1 LSFENR
7 TIPIFIKSM
16 KNKVHRY
23 LPEEFPLV
31 INLQYPQGPMS
42 LHGHGFDEL
51 VIIQRG
57 KGVHFTDNESYELS
71 AGDVFIIRKGRS
83 HGYRDTTNMHLVNI
97 LFQLEAMNMPRSE
110 LKKLPGYHALFMI
123 QPEIRGQARF
133 EHRLQLTPEQLAHA
147 SGIIE
152 DITNETQ
159 RHTPGYEFMA
169 TAHFMRLAGFL
180 SRCYSKMYEKNQ
192 SPMLKFA
199 SVISHIEQH
208 FREPLDIPRL
218 LKMSSMSRSTF
229 FRAFKKSTGF
239 SPIDYQLRLRISHA
253 SKLLKSGDI
262 SVKEAAFAS
271 GFTDSNYFSRQ
282 YRKIRGHPPKK
293 EK

>member
-1 LSFENR
+1 MRDKIQL
-7 TIPIFIKSM
+7 T
-16 KNKVHRY
+16 
-23 LPEEFPLV
+23 LPDEFPLE
-31 INLQYPQGPMS
+31 INLQYPQGPVN

-57 KGVHFTDNESYELS
+57 KGVHFTENESYDIS

-97 LFQLEAMNMPRSE
+97 LFHLDAMNMPGDE
-110 LKKLPGYHALFMI
+110 LKKLPGYHALFSI

-152 DITNETQ
+152 EITNETK
-159 RHTPGYEFMA
+159 RRTPGYEFMA

-199 SVISHIEQH
+199 NVISHIEQH

-218 LKMSSMSRSTF
+218 QKMSSMSRSSF
-229 FRAFKKSTGF
+229 FRSFKRSTGF

-253 SKLLKSGDI
+253 SKLLRTGEV

-282 YRKIRGHPPKK
+282 YRKLKGHTPKE

>member
-1 LSFENR
+1 MKRQVQR
-7 TIPIFIKSM
+7 T
-16 KNKVHRY
+16 
-23 LPEEFPLV
+23 LPEGFPLE
-31 INLQYPQGPMS
+31 INLQYPQGPVN

-51 VIIQRG
+51 VVVQRG
-57 KGVHFTDNESYELS
+57 KGVHFTEDESYEIF

-83 HGYRDTTNMHLVNI
+83 HGYRDTSNMHIVNI
-97 LFQLEAMNMPRSE
+97 LFHLDAMNMPRGE
-110 LKKLPGYHALFMI
+110 IKKLPGYHALFMI

-147 SGIIE
+147 SGIVE
-152 DITNETQ
+152 DIENETK
-159 RHTPGYEFMA
+159 RRTPGYEFMA

-180 SRCYSKMYEKNQ
+180 SRCYSKMYERNQ
-192 SPMLKFA
+192 SPLLKFA
-199 SVISHIEQH
+199 NVISHIEQH

-218 LKMSSMSRSTF
+218 LKISSMSRSSF
-229 FRAFKKSTGF
+229 FRSFKKSTGF

-253 SKLLKSGDI
+253 SRLLKGGSI

-282 YRKIRGHPPKK
+282 FRKIRGHPPKSERK
-293 EK
+293 

>member
-1 LSFENR
+1 MPRQLDRRFQEG
-7 TIPIFIKSM
+7 
-16 KNKVHRY
+16 
-23 LPEEFPLV
+23 FPLE
-31 INLQYPQGPMS
+31 INLQYPQGPTS

-51 VIIQRG
+51 VVIQRG
-57 KGVHFTDNESYELS
+57 KGVHFTENESYEIF

-83 HGYRDTTNMHLVNI
+83 HGYRDTVNMHIVNI
-97 LFQLEAMNMPRSE
+97 LFHLDAMNMPRGE

-123 QPEIRGQARF
+123 QPEIRGQDRF
-133 EHRLQLTPEQLAHA
+133 KHRLQLTPEQLAHA

-152 DITNETQ
+152 DIANETK
-159 RHTPGYEFMA
+159 RRTPGYEFMA

-180 SRCYSKMYEKNQ
+180 SRCYSKLYEKSQ
-192 SPMLKFA
+192 SPMMRFA
-199 SVISHIEQH
+199 NVISHIEQH
-208 FREPLDIPRL
+208 FREPLDIPHL

-229 FRAFKKSTGF
+229 FRAFKKSTGS

-253 SKLLKSGDI
+253 SKLLRDGEI

-282 YRKIRGHPPKK
+282 YRKIRGRRPKDDK
-293 EK
+293 